1 MSHHP
6 LVLCLGGGGG
16 GGGKIQRHA
25 VRKMGACSMLEL
37 RASNNIGAW
46 GCGLTVS
53 TTMMLAAGSAASR
66 SSQIVAPI
74 TGLPAELDSKKK
86 RTTRLQSNRNWHARR
101 LHAGAQSKGGRRRE
115 RVSLRAAPCEGGRGS
130 DRCRREKKTS
140 LLVSWRWYEGSPVPA
155 LSLES
160 AANLACAAAKASNIN

>member
-25 VRKMGACSMLEL
+25 VHKMGACSMLEL
-37 RASNNIGAW
+37 WASNNIGAW

-53 TTMMLAAGSAASR
+53 TTMMLAAGSAASQ

-86 RTTRLQSNRNWHARR
+86 RTARLQSNRNWHARR
-101 LHAGAQSKGGRRRE
+101 LHAGAQSKDGCRRE
-115 RVSLRAAPCEGGRGS
+115 RVSLRAAPCKGGRGNG
-130 DRCRREKKTS
+130 RCRRKTRHPC
-140 LLVSWRWYEGSPVPA
+140 WRHGDGTRARLCQPCPWNPPRTLRVRP
-155 LSLES
+155 LRR
-160 AANLACAAAKASNIN
+160 